1 VKLGIEAPDRVRVLR
16 GELAFETPADR
27 DPDVLEL
34 KPSLFTQP
42 EEFAVCSDQFPH
54 PHIA

>member
-1 VKLGIEAPDRVRVLR
+1 
-16 GELAFETPADR
+16 
-27 DPDVLEL
+27 L